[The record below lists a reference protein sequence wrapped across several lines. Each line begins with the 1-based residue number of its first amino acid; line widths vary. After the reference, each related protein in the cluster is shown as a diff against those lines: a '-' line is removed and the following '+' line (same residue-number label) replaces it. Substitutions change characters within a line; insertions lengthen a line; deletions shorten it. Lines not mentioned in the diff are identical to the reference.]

1 MGNRVIIGL
10 GSNIDAHLNL
20 KRAVDLL
27 QQNFRLLK
35 RSSVLRTAPVGIINQ
50 PDFYNSAVLLETDL
64 ERDELSIRLK
74 EMEDILGRNR
84 LRPKFGPRE
93 IDFDILVWND
103 EIVDDDYYHRDFLQ
117 QLVSEITAK

>member
-1 MGNRVIIGL
+1 MSNRVIIGL

-35 RSSVLRTAPVGIINQ
+35 RSSILRTAPVGITNQ
-50 PDFYNSAVLLETDL
+50 PDFYNTAILMETDL
-64 ERDELSIRLK
+64 ERNDLSIRLK

-84 LRPKFGPRE
+84 SRPKFGPRE
-93 IDFDILVWND
+93 IDLDILVWND
-103 EIVDDDYYHRDFLQ
+103 EIVDEDYYHRDFLQ
-117 QLVSEITAK
+117 QLVSEITTA

>member
-93 IDFDILVWND
+93 IDIDILVWND

>member
-1 MGNRVIIGL
+1 MSNRVIIGL

-20 KRAVDLL
+20 KRAIDLL

-35 RSSVLRTAPVGIINQ
+35 RSSILRTAPVGITNQ

-64 ERDELSIRLK
+64 EKNELSKRLK
-74 EMEDILGRNR
+74 KMEDILGRNR

-93 IDFDILVWND
+93 IDLDILVWND
-103 EIVDDDYYHRDFLQ
+103 EIVDDDYFHRDFLQ
-117 QLVSEITAK
+117 QLVSEISAK

>member
-50 PDFYNSAVLLETDL
+50 PDFYNSAVRLETDL
-64 ERDELSIRLK
+64 ERDELSIRLT
-74 EMEDILGRNR
+74 EVEDILGRNR

-93 IDFDILVWND
+93 
-103 EIVDDDYYHRDFLQ
+103 RD
-117 QLVSEITAK
+117 

>member
-93 IDFDILVWND
+93 IDLDILVWND